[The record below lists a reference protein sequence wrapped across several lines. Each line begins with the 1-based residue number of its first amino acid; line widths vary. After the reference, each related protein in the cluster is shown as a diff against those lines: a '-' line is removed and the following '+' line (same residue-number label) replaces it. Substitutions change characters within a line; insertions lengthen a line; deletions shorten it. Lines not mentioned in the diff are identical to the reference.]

1 MTFTEAAEAVLRK
14 AGKPLHFKKITQI
27 SIDENLLS
35 HVGKTPEVTMSTRLA
50 TLTRRDDPAQNIV
63 RVRPGVFGLREWGSI
78 DAAAVEETDVAE
90 TTEAAAPG
98 ESAPAA
104 APSVVNGA
112 DVPAE
117 HASEELSADEVGTR
131 TPVAPAAPPAPVVD
145 ESPRT
150 PEEIE
155 RMARMAAAVEGLS
168 EEDDDEEPLLG
179 GSAEKQDGTKR
190 RRRRRR
196 RGRAGER
203 ADGTPG
209 AEGEEGAVVA
219 AEGEA
224 PVEGAPVEGE
234 APRETGDR
242 PEPARSERGE
252 ERGRGR
258 RGDRGDRG
266 PREARAEGRPG
277 EGRPGEG
284 RRDEGRRDERSDVRV
299 EAPEGRDEEIG
310 RDTADAVV
318 AILARRDDR
327 QPVGLRTLIEEGLRA
342 GKLAGD
348 PALLQSTVSA
358 AIRVDG
364 ARRGLRGERAR
375 LRLAGG
381 RVGLLDWTLPPDLVR
396 AEAEAL
402 AALERLRDAS
412 RRYVVRR
419 INELPQASF
428 VEAAA
433 LLLER
438 MGISS
443 LRSTRRPG
451 VSQVEAHLCGIA
463 RRGPEEVPVAI
474 VLRRGGEV
482 GRERVIELRGSLH
495 HYNNARAGWL
505 LTTGQVLSGARDEA
519 SQDGAAPVTLVDG
532 VGLGRLLDEHKV
544 LVSHATV
551 TLPYLDIDLFDQLR
565 GS

>member
-50 TLTRRDDPAQNIV
+50 TLTRRDDPSQNIV

-78 DAAAVEETDVAE
+78 DAAAVEETDTAE
-90 TTEAAAPG
+90 TTEVAAPA
-98 ESAPAA
+98 EAAPAADAA

-112 DVPAE
+112 DVTAE
-117 HASEELSADEVGTR
+117 HASEELGADEVVTH
-131 TPVAPAAPPAPVVD
+131 TPAAPAAPEVD

-179 GSAEKQDGTKR
+179 GSAEKQDGNKR

-209 AEGEEGAVVA
+209 AEGEEGAAVA

-224 PVEGAPVEGE
+224 PVEGAAVEGE
-234 APRETGDR
+234 APREAGDR

-266 PREARAEGRPG
+266 PREARG
-277 EGRPGEG
+277 GEG

-299 EAPEGRDEEIG
+299 EAPEGREEEIG

-327 QPVGLRTLIEEGLRA
+327 QPVALRTLIEEGLRT

-463 RRGPEEVPVAI
+463 RRGPEEIPVAI

>member
-14 AGKPLHFKKITQI
+14 VGKPLHFKKITQV

-50 TLTRRDDPAQNIV
+50 TLTRRDDAAQNIV

-78 DAAAVEETDVAE
+78 DAAAADDGEGTE
-90 TTEAAAPG
+90 TTEAA
-98 ESAPAA
+98 
-104 APSVVNGA
+104 
-112 DVPAE
+112 
-117 HASEELSADEVGTR
+117 
-131 TPVAPAAPPAPVVD
+131 PAPVAEAPVAAESPAVGEREGDAVPQHEHAGEELTAQEVVTKPARVAAVPVED
-145 ESPRT
+145 EAPRT
-150 PEEIE
+150 PEELE
-155 RMARMAAAVEGLS
+155 RQARLAAAVEGLA

-179 GSAEKQDGTKR
+179 GSAEKAADGSKR

-196 RGRAGER
+196 RGRNGER
-203 ADGTPG
+203 EVGPDGVAVAGDDGAADGEAP
-209 AEGEEGAVVA
+209 

-224 PVEGAPVEGE
+224 LAEGEGAPREGGE
-234 APRETGDR
+234 RTETRTGDR
-242 PEPARSERGE
+242 DQD
-252 ERGRGR
+252 RGRGR
-258 RGDRGDRG
+258 RGDRG
-266 PREARAEGRPG
+266 PRG
-277 EGRPGEG
+277 EGRGEGRGEPRGEG
-284 RRDEGRRDERSDVRV
+284 RREERAEVRV
-299 EAPEGRDEEIG
+299 EGSADGRDEEVG
-310 RDTADAVV
+310 RDTADIVV
-318 AILARRDDR
+318 ALLARRDDR
-327 QPVGLRTLIEEGLRA
+327 QPVAIRTLVEEGLRT

-348 PALLQSTVSA
+348 PQLLQLSVSA

-364 ARRGLRGERAR
+364 ARRALRGERSR
-375 LRLAGG
+375 LRLAAG

-396 AEAEAL
+396 VEAEAL

-451 VSQVEAHLCGIA
+451 LSQVEAHICGIA

-505 LTTGQVLSGARDEA
+505 FSTGQVLSGARDEA
-519 SQDGAAPVTLVDG
+519 AQEGAPPITLVDG

-544 LVSHATV
+544 LISHATV
-551 TLPYLDIDLFDQLR
+551 TLPYLDVDLFDQLR
-565 GS
+565 GT

>member
-14 AGKPLHFKKITQI
+14 LGKPLHFKKITQI

-50 TLTRRDDPAQNIV
+50 TLTRRDDPSQNIV
-63 RVRPGVFGLREWGSI
+63 RVRPGVFGLREWGAI
-78 DAAAVEETDVAE
+78 DAAADEGTEAVDTAETDTGTATVAAEGVEASAGDSGEESVAVE
-90 TTEAAAPG
+90 TPKAVTAAP
-98 ESAPAA
+98 EVDEAPRSA
-104 APSVVNGA
+104 
-112 DVPAE
+112 
-117 HASEELSADEVGTR
+117 EELEVQ
-131 TPVAPAAPPAPVVD
+131 
-145 ESPRT
+145 
-150 PEEIE
+150 
-155 RMARMAAAVEGLS
+155 ARMAAAVEGLS
-168 EEDDDEEPLLG
+168 EEDDDDEPLLG
-179 GSAEKQDGTKR
+179 GSAEKQDGNKR

-203 ADGTPG
+203 LDGAPG
-209 AEGEEGAVVA
+209 TEGAAGEEGAATGAV
-219 AEGEA
+219 EGETPA
-224 PVEGAPVEGE
+224 EAVAVEGE
-234 APRETGDR
+234 APREVGER
-242 PEPARSERGE
+242 PEPVRTERGE

-266 PREARAEGRPG
+266 DRGPREQR
-277 EGRPGEG
+277 GEG
-284 RRDEGRRDERSDVRV
+284 RRDERTEVRM
-299 EAPEGRDEEIG
+299 EPAPEGRDEEIG

-327 QPVGLRTLIEEGLRA
+327 QPVGLRTLIEEGLRS

-364 ARRGLRGERAR
+364 ARRALRGERSR

-428 VEAAA
+428 VEASA

-451 VSQVEAHLCGIA
+451 LSQVEAHLCGIA
-463 RRGPEEVPVAI
+463 RRGPEEIPVAI

-495 HYNNARAGWL
+495 HYNNARTGWL
-505 LTTGQVLSGARDEA
+505 FTTGQVLSGARDEA
-519 SQDGAAPVTLVDG
+519 SQDGAAPITLVDG

-544 LVSHATV
+544 LVNHSTV

-565 GS
+565 GG